1 MGKDTIHK
9 KIIVYLLNNNLS
21 DNCCKNIYKIGLR
34 VPDIAYHTY
43 AGIMYKYNSLC
54 KTFMI
59 ENADGYIFNAEKEV
73 DPKTFFMEYY
83 GLSDR
88 DLLLIFRIAVSGK
101 KNHNKIKLRGL
112 DICFNI
118 EAILKIENKKEDKKM
133 KFEEYYS
140 DYVKI
145 SEDAINAIDDNLT
158 SVKRFDACKRMV
170 NCIADNL
177 DYFQK
182 YFGDVINASDRTYHG
197 KYNIIL
203 NLKEK
208 FIYYDYTIDGNSLS
222 TSISIDLKKRDDLN
236 YIALY
241 NMWDENRPLYTLIV
255 RIMKILLLRIFYKIE
270 EKKRNTY
277 ELGDI
282 LQDKYSNN
290 LYVVT
295 SISSCNFEFEAQ
307 EIISYLN
314 NTLDAI
320 YTYDMHKNSLIKT
333 GMKMIVHID
342 NEVKEDGERV

>member
-1 MGKDTIHK
+1 MVKDTSHK
-9 KIIVYLLNNNLS
+9 KIIVYLFNNNLPN
-21 DNCCKNIYKIGLR
+21 NCCKNTYKIGLR
-34 VPDIAYHTY
+34 VPDIVCSTY
-43 AGIMYKYNSLC
+43 AAIMYKYNSLC

-59 ENADGYIFNAEKEV
+59 ENADGYIFNTEKEV

-101 KNHNKIKLRGL
+101 KNRNKIKLRGL
-112 DICFNI
+112 DIYFNI
-118 EAILKIENKKEDKKM
+118 DAILKIENKKEDKKM
-133 KFEEYYS
+133 KFEEYYE
-140 DYVKI
+140 DYNKI
-145 SEDAINAIDDNLT
+145 SEDAINAIDDKCK
-158 SVKRFDACKRMV
+158 SDKRFDACKRMV
-170 NCIADNL
+170 NCIVDNL
-177 DYFQK
+177 DYFQN
-182 YFGDVINASDRTYHG
+182 YFGDVINASDKTSHG
-197 KYNIIL
+197 KHNIIL

-208 FIYYDYTIDGNSLS
+208 FIYYDYTVDGNSLS

-241 NMWDENRPLYTLIV
+241 NMWDENRPLYTLTIRV
-255 RIMKILLLRIFYKIE
+255 IKILLLRIYFWIE
-270 EKKRNTY
+270 DKKKNTY

-295 SISSCNFEFEAQ
+295 SISPCDFEFEAQ

-320 YTYDMHKNSLIKT
+320 YTYNMRKNSLIKT
-333 GMKMIVHID
+333 GKRMTEKNNGED
-342 NEVKEDGERV
+342 NI